1 MLSIRPQVV
10 TPFRRSPFRV
20 PKKSAEKETD
30 DNAPRGGPGERCTK
44 STKRVP
50 YNALTPISIFF
61 VVLFFIF
68 TRAPDFAKKEGLLQS
83 SLVTLI
89 NHRSY

>member
-1 MLSIRPQVV
+1 MSSIRPQVV

-20 PKKSAEKETD
+20 PEKSAEKETD
-30 DNAPRGGPGERCTK
+30 DNAPRGTPGERYTK

-83 SLVTLI
+83 SIVTLI
-89 NHRSY
+89 NYRSY

>member
-1 MLSIRPQVV
+1 MI
-10 TPFRRSPFRV
+10 TRR
-20 PKKSAEKETD
+20 AELQE
-30 DNAPRGGPGERCTK
+30 RGAQK

-83 SLVTLI
+83 SIVTL
-89 NHRSY
+89 NNQRNY

>member
-1 MLSIRPQVV
+1 MSSIRPQVV

-30 DNAPRGGPGERCTK
+30 DNAPRGTPGERCTK
-44 STKRVP
+44 SNKRVP
-50 YNALTPISIFF
+50 YNAPTPIFF
-61 VVLFFIF
+61 VFVLFFIF
-68 TRAPDFAKKEGLLQS
+68 TRAPYFAKKEGLLQS